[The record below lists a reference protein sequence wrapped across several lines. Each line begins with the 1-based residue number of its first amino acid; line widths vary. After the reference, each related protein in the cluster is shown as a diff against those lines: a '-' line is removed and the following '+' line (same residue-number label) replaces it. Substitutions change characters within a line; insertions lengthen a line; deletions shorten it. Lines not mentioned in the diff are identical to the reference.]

1 MQPLLQKFQTYLL
14 KRSDLKKGLSLKG
27 LKGSVFKGS
36 VLKGSWI
43 SKRTDPIGIS
53 PSSIKNYVSDIN
65 HFLNFV
71 AHSIQEPIVQ
81 PIHITPTA
89 IKAYS
94 AAAANQL
101 SPSSLNRHLSSLRYF
116 GKFLVAARLL
126 ETDPAQNLTN
136 PAFDPTLAQIITRY
150 EKFLTTESLS
160 KSTIKNYVSDLKKYL
175 LWARKNIKTTD
186 ESSTA
191 RSLI

>member
-1 MQPLLQKFQTYLL
+1 MQPLLQKFQAYLL
-14 KRSDLKKGLSLKG
+14 KRSDLKKGLSLKD

-160 KSTIKNYVSDLKKYL
+160 KSTIKNYLSDLKKYL

>member
-1 MQPLLQKFQTYLL
+1 MPS
-14 KRSDLKKGLSLKG
+14 RDSEAG
-27 LKGSVFKGS
+27 
-36 VLKGSWI
+36 
-43 SKRTDPIGIS
+43 RTDPIGTSIS

-65 HFLNFV
+65 HFLNFI
-71 AHSIQEPIVQ
+71 ADSIQEPIVQ
-81 PIHITPTA
+81 PIHITPAA

-94 AAAANQL
+94 AAAASQL

-116 GKFLVAARLL
+116 GRFLVSAKLL
-126 ETDPAQNLTN
+126 ETDPVQNLTN

-150 EKFLTTESLS
+150 QKFLASETLS

-186 ESSTA
+186 EVLTA
-191 RSLI
+191 RPLI

>member
-1 MQPLLQKFQTYLL
+1 MQPLLQKFQAYLL
-14 KRSDLKKGLSLKG
+14 KRSDLKKGLSLKD